1 MRLRACA
8 WGIRRAS
15 GSSEQRKSSA
25 PLPSRPGTRRALL
38 NACVGVGISF
48 HPSHTGNGRFNL
60 PTMSGPAAATAV
72 VKAAKE
78 FLGDRITT
86 NATLRAHHAHGQDT
100 QPPVLPD
107 AVAFIET
114 TDEVARVLALCH
126 LHSVPV
132 VPWGAGT
139 SLEGHVTPV
148 RGGITLDLSR
158 MTRIID
164 VSQPDMDCRIEAG
177 VTREQLNTHL
187 RDMGLFF
194 PVDPGTAACT
204 IGGMC
209 ATRASGTNAVRYGTI
224 RENVLGLTVAL
235 ADGRVIRTGGRT
247 RKSAAGYDLTRLF
260 IGSEGTLG
268 VISEVQ
274 LRLHGIPEAISAA
287 TCQFPTLRG
296 AVETVIAILQC
307 GIPVARMEL
316 LDEVQMGACI
326 AYSKLEGLEALP
338 TLFFEFHGTTT
349 AVTEQAQQAE
359 DIAASF
365 EGRAFRWATEASE
378 RGRLWQAR
386 HDAYWACL
394 ALKPGHNG
402 IATDA
407 IVPISRLDE
416 AVLGAKEDIAASG
429 LTAPIVGHVGDGNFH
444 TVILVPPEPDG
455 LTRAWELDRKI
466 VARALAL
473 GGSCSGEHGIGI
485 GKRGFLE
492 QEVGAEALA
501 VMRSLKAT
509 LDPVGI
515 LNPGKIFLN

>member
-1 MRLRACA
+1 MPTPVETVIEGARA
-8 WGIRRAS
+8 
-15 GSSEQRKSSA
+15 
-25 PLPSRPGTRRALL
+25 
-38 NACVGVGISF
+38 
-48 HPSHTGNGRFNL
+48 
-60 PTMSGPAAATAV
+60 
-72 VKAAKE
+72 
-78 FLGDRITT
+78 FLGERITT
-86 NATLRAHHAHGQDT
+86 NAALREHHAHGQDT

-107 AVAFIET
+107 AVAFVESS
-114 TDEVARVLALCH
+114 EEAARMLALCH
-126 LHSVPV
+126 ASHVPV
-132 VPWGAGT
+132 VAFGAGT

-148 RGGITLDLSR
+148 RGGITLDLSH

-187 RDMGLFF
+187 RDVGLFF
-194 PVDPGTAACT
+194 PVDPGTSACT

-235 ADGRVIRTGGRT
+235 ADGRVIRTGGRA

-268 VISEVQ
+268 IITEIQ
-274 LRLHGIPEAISAA
+274 LRLHGIPEAMSSA
-287 TCQFPTLRG
+287 TCQFSTLRD
-296 AVETVIAILQC
+296 AVETVIAILHT

-316 LDEVQMGACI
+316 LDEVQMRACI
-326 AYSKLEGLEALP
+326 AFSKLQGLEEQP
-338 TLFFEFHGTTT
+338 TLFFEFHGTPA
-349 AVTEQAQQAE
+349 AVAEQAQQAE
-359 DIAASF
+359 EIASGF
-365 EGRAFRWATEASE
+365 DGHGFRWATDPAE
-378 RGRLWQAR
+378 RGKLWQAR

-394 ALKPGHNG
+394 ALKPGHQG

-416 AVLGAKEDIAASG
+416 AILGAKEDIAASG

-455 LTRAWELDRKI
+455 LARAWELDRKI
-466 VARALAL
+466 VARALSL
-473 GGSCSGEHGIGI
+473 GGSCSGEHGVGI
-485 GKRGFLE
+485 GKREFLA
-492 QEVGAEALA
+492 QEHGEEALA
-501 VMRSLKAT
+501 VMRSVKQA
-509 LDPVGI
+509 LDPRGI

>member
-1 MRLRACA
+1 MPEAVDTV
-8 WGIRRAS
+8 I
-15 GSSEQRKSSA
+15 
-25 PLPSRPGTRRALL
+25 
-38 NACVGVGISF
+38 
-48 HPSHTGNGRFNL
+48 
-60 PTMSGPAAATAV
+60 AAARD
-72 VKAAKE
+72 
-78 FLGDRITT
+78 FLGERITT
-86 NATLRAHHAHGQDT
+86 NATLREHHSHGQDT

-114 TDEVARVLALCH
+114 SDEAARMLALCNNAH
-126 LHSVPV
+126 VPV
-132 VPWGAGT
+132 VAWGAGT

-177 VTREQLNTHL
+177 VTRDQLNEHL
-187 RDMGLFF
+187 RDQGLFF
-194 PVDPGTAACT
+194 PVDPGTALCT

-235 ADGRVIRTGGRT
+235 ADGRLIHTGGRV
-247 RKSAAGYDLTRLF
+247 RKSATGYDLTRLF

-268 VISEVQ
+268 VITEIQ
-274 LRLHGIPEAISAA
+274 LRLHGIPEAMSSA

-296 AVETVIAILQC
+296 AVETVIAIMQT

-316 LDEVQMGACI
+316 LDEVQMAACI
-326 AYSKLEGLEALP
+326 AYSKLEGLEAAAYHCSSNSTAPPAAWRSRRSRRRRSPRATTDRASAGPLMP
-338 TLFFEFHGTTT
+338 PSAAGYGRRGTM
-349 AVTEQAQQAE
+349 
-359 DIAASF
+359 
-365 EGRAFRWATEASE
+365 R
-378 RGRLWQAR
+378 
-386 HDAYWACL
+386 YWACL
-394 ALKPGHNG
+394 ALKPGHQG

-416 AVLGAKEDIAASG
+416 AILGAKEDIAASG

-455 LTRAWELDRKI
+455 LKRAWDLDKKI

-473 GGSCSGEHGIGI
+473 GGSCSGEHGVGI
-485 GKRGFLE
+485 GKREFLE
-492 QEVGAEALA
+492 QEHGAEALA
-501 VMRSLKAT
+501 VMRSVKQA
-509 LDPVGI
+509 LDPRGI